1 MTDDPRSGN
10 AASGDA
16 ADDGRSSKTTPLRVG
31 VVGAGPWAQFVH
43 APMFAHDARTELT
56 GVWARRFDAA
66 QELAGANGTDAFEDL
81 DALFERC
88 DAIAFAVPPAVQVDL
103 AVRAADAGKAV
114 LLEKPIALDLAGAR
128 RLTDAVDAAGVGSQI
143 VLTWR
148 YAEAMRTFLAE
159 VAQVDPIGGRGHF
172 ISGAGLGGPFATP
185 WRLDGGMLLDL
196 GPHVID
202 ALDAALGPV
211 VGVRAHGDLD
221 RWVGLLLEH
230 ESGAVSEASIS
241 NRSNVEPARSG
252 IEVFTE
258 ESVLEVD
265 ATTIFNGRTL
275 KTIVGD
281 FVATARGTPH
291 PLDVHHGLRLQQI
304 LADALADLPR

>member
-1 MTDDPRSGN
+1 MTDPP
-10 AASGDA
+10 A
-16 ADDGRSSKTTPLRVG
+16 ADQTPLRVG

-43 APMFAHDARTELT
+43 APMFAHDPRTALA
-56 GVWARRFDAA
+56 GVWARRNDAA
-66 QELAGANGTDAFEDL
+66 RELAAANDTTAFEDL
-81 DALFERC
+81 DALLDSC
-88 DAIAFAVPPAVQVDL
+88 DAVAFAVPPDVQVEL
-103 AVRAADAGKAV
+103 AARAACAGKAV
-114 LLEKPIALDLAGAR
+114 LLEKPIALDLDGAR
-128 RLTDAVDAAGVGSQI
+128 RLAEAIDEAGVGSQI

-148 YAEAMRTFLAE
+148 YADAVRTFLAE
-159 VAQVDPIGGRGHF
+159 VTAAAPIGGRGHF

-211 VGVRAHGDLD
+211 VGVQAHGDLD

-230 ESGAVSEASIS
+230 ESGFVSEASIS

-252 IEVFTE
+252 VEIYTE
-258 ESVLEVD
+258 DAVLEVD
-265 ATTIFNGRTL
+265 ASAIFSGRTL

-281 FVATARGTPH
+281 FVDTARGTPH
-291 PLDVHHGLRLQQI
+291 PLDVHHGLRLQHV
-304 LADALADLPR
+304 LAAARIDLIGRPDG